1 MGYGDIMR
9 VETSGASNLTAGADR
24 LTGGVQASEKMANHD
39 LACMRTY
46 KTIIGKV
53 ASKRDVD
60 PALIAAIASRESR
73 GGAAISG
80 NNGWCPRRIGFGLM
94 QVDKDAHTPI
104 GAWNSVEHVDQATG
118 ILVDIIKEVQRDF
131 PDWSREKQ
139 LKGAIAYYNM
149 GRNVLSCPHGVDHLT
164 TGKDYSSDVVARAQ
178 FYKRNGF

>member
-1 MGYGDIMR
+1 
-9 VETSGASNLTAGADR
+9 
-24 LTGGVQASEKMANHD
+24 
-39 LACMRTY
+39 MRTY

-53 ASKRDVD
+53 GARDVD

-73 GGAAISG
+73 GG
-80 NNGWCPRRIGFGLM
+80 C
-94 QVDKDAHTPI
+94 AHT

-178 FYKRNGF
+178 FYNETGFR